1 MRHLFR
7 YVVDQA
13 PVVGASMTLA
23 DDGSHHLARV
33 VRRRPGDEVEVI
45 APDGA
50 LWPCEVVDA
59 GPPSVVRVTGPGRP
73 GPRVAPVDLWVGLCE
88 PGRLDLV
95 VEKAAELGIRRVDV
109 MVTARAKRVPD
120 EAAWARRMERM
131 ARVAE
136 GAARQSGRG
145 TWPVPGPLVPFAHV
159 LNHIAPEQGIVL
171 DPRAATPLA
180 GVLAA
185 RPGGAAVTVLVG
197 PDTGFSGAEVDAAI
211 AAGAAAAGLGGG
223 MLRTETAAIAA
234 ATLALAA
241 RGGLGDDEEMR

>member
-1 MRHLFR
+1 MRHRFR
-7 YVVDQA
+7 YVVDEVPA
-13 PVVGASMTLA
+13 VGASVTLA
-23 DDGSHHLARV
+23 DDDSHHLARV

-45 APDGA
+45 APDGD

-59 GPPSVVRVTGPGRP
+59 GPPSVVRVTGSGRP

-88 PGRLDLV
+88 PGRLDLL
-95 VEKAAELGIRRVDV
+95 VEKAAELGVRRVGV

-145 TWPVPGPLVPFAHV
+145 TWPVPGPLVPFAYV

-171 DPRAATPLA
+171 DPRAVAPLA

-185 RPGGAAVTVLVG
+185 RPDDASVTVLVG
-197 PDTGFSGAEVDAAI
+197 PDTGFSDAELDAAI
-211 AAGAAAAGLGGG
+211 AAGVTPAGLGGG

-234 ATLALAA
+234 STLALAA
-241 RGGLGDDEEMR
+241 RGGLGNDEEVR